1 MPIGRWHEKKGRN
14 LSGLTVQVAKREFAY
29 FRHQTRKK
37 GHPNELAKGKE
48 YLLVTKRSIGCL
60 RVALLFAVL
69 FSVTA
74 WGVAGA
80 EDGQI
85 TGTLER
91 VTKKFKTFCVMT
103 TGGPEIIKYGDDT
116 AIKDS
121 KAESVAK
128 LPSNVHLIVDY
139 TMKDGQKYAKT
150 VTLKVAKVAPE
161 DLIGTK
167 EVAALVEKGPQEG
180 NYLIIDARPEPRYD
194 EGHLPGSVLLPFHE
208 WDKFKDKVLPE
219 KKDTKL
225 IFYCGGLTC
234 PLSPK
239 SADKAKKLGYTDVK
253 VYHEG
258 IPDWKKVGL
267 PVTTGL
273 ASLKKLVE
281 EASKTPDNPPF
292 FVVVDLR
299 SAEQIDKGF
308 IPYATKMTSQEVV
321 QRVGEFPKFKNAR
334 IVLYTEDK
342 MTPEAVEALRQLMT
356 WKYKSPAIL
365 DGGFSAWKAS
375 GGRIATGKPADKI
388 AFVKKVAK
396 DEIPVAEFK
405 GLLKNQPGGTL
416 IVDVRSPEEFNVGAV
431 PGAKSM
437 PLEKLQKDVSDIP
450 KDKKLVV
457 ICNTGAISFIANK
470 LLEKKGYDT
479 RYLNAT
485 IKYDKGGYEILE

>member
-1 MPIGRWHEKKGRN
+1 MELEEGGNPR
-14 LSGLTVQVAKREFAY
+14 GLIVQVAKRETATSAV
-29 FRHQTRKK
+29 RPGERNIL
-37 GHPNELAKGKE
+37 NEFPKGKE
-48 YLLVTKRSIGCL
+48 NLLVTRRSIGSL
-60 RVALLFAVL
+60 KVALLFAVL
-69 FSVTA
+69 FSITA
-74 WGVAGA
+74 WSVAGA
-80 EDGQI
+80 QDGQI

-91 VTKKFKTFCVMT
+91 VTKKFKTFCLMT
-103 TGGPEIIKYGDDT
+103 KGGPEIIKYGDDT

-128 LPSNVHLIVDY
+128 LPSNVHLVVDY

-167 EVAALVEKGPQEG
+167 EVAALVERGPQEG
-180 NYLIIDARPEPRYD
+180 SYLIIDARPEPRYE
-194 EGHLPGSVLLPFHE
+194 EGHIPGSVLLPFHQ
-208 WDKFKDKVLPE
+208 WDQLKDKVLP
-219 KKDTKL
+219 KNKDTKL

-258 IPDWKKVGL
+258 IPEWKKVGL
-267 PVTTGL
+267 PVTTGA

-281 EASKTPDNPPF
+281 EASKTPDKPPF
-292 FVVVDLR
+292 FVLVDLR

-308 IPYATKMTSQEVV
+308 IPYATKMTGREAI

-334 IVLYTEDK
+334 IILYTRDK
-342 MTPEAVEALRQLMT
+342 MTPDAVEVLRQLMT
-356 WKYKSPAIL
+356 WKYKCPAIL
-365 DGGFSAWKAS
+365 DGGFAAWKAS
-375 GGRIATGKPADKI
+375 GGKIASGKPADKI

-405 GLLKNQPGGTL
+405 GLLKDQPGGTW
-416 IVDVRSPEEFNVGAV
+416 IVDVRSPEEFNVGSV

-450 KDKKLVV
+450 KHKKLVV
-457 ICNTGAISFIANK
+457 ICNTGAISSIANT
-470 LLEKKGYDT
+470 LLQKKGYDT

-485 IKYDKGGYEILE
+485 IKYDKDGYEILE